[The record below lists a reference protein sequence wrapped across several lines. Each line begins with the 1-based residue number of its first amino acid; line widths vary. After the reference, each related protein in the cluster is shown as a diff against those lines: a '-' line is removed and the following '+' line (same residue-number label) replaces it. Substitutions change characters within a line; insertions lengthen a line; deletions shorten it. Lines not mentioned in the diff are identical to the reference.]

1 MRGDEPLVMLIES
14 SAILVELSGELA
26 PGATATDLVL
36 TITEML
42 RKVGVVN
49 KFVEFAGDGL
59 ASVALADRATIA
71 NMAPEYGATTGIFPI
86 DEETLNYLRLTGRSD
101 DQIAVAL
108 RHRFAYDRVMT
119 DDLQKL
125 LEAAK
130 AANPTPE
137 HRELQRRS
145 FVYGNTH
152 FENELITREMVDREA
167 ESLAKDEK

>member
-1 MRGDEPLVMLIES
+1 
-14 SAILVELSGELA
+14 
-26 PGATATDLVL
+26 
-36 TITEML
+36 
-42 RKVGVVN
+42 
-49 KFVEFAGDGL
+49 
-59 ASVALADRATIA
+59 
-71 NMAPEYGATTGIFPI
+71 
-86 DEETLNYLRLTGRSD
+86 
-101 DQIAVAL
+101 
-108 RHRFAYDRVMT
+108 MT